1 MNSPIPKRWL
11 EILALRSSFTGT
23 NEAFCKHHQVSISS
37 FYKYKS
43 MQQVKSSG
51 ASPQFVRVEQQTQ
64 RTLVSTTERPTID
77 FNTRTGQLA
86 LPTTLNC
93 DAIVSIIKGLSA

>member
-11 EILALRSSFTGT
+11 EILTLRSSFTGT
-23 NEAFCKHHQVSISS
+23 NEAFCTHYQVSISS

-43 MQQVKSSG
+43 MQQVKASG

-64 RTLVSTTERPTID
+64 RTHVSITEQPTID
-77 FNTRTGQLA
+77 FNIYPQHLTMMLSSQL
-86 LPTTLNC
+86 LKVYQHEDVC
-93 DAIVSIIKGLSA
+93 

>member
-11 EILALRSSFTGT
+11 EILALRPSFSGT
-23 NEAFCKHHQVSISS
+23 NEAFCKYHQVSISS

-43 MQQVKSSG
+43 MQQVQSSG

-64 RTLVSTTERPTID
+64 RTQVSIAEQPTID
-77 FNTRTGQLA
+77 FNTHTGQLA
-86 LPTTLNC
+86 LPATLSC
-93 DAIVSIIKGLSA
+93 DVIISIIKGLSV